1 MKDLLKFLPQILGF
15 IPDLMKNLK
24 GIVILF
30 FVLGIL
36 GGLGYLGYI
45 FVINYKDPYK
55 CVSNQ
60 LYKQVSMDSDVYLFV
75 GDYCVDGK
83 SE

>member
-1 MKDLLKFLPQILGF
+1 MKDLLKFLPQILGVL
-15 IPDLMKNLK
+15 PDLMKNLK

-83 SE
+83 TE

>member
-15 IPDLMKNLK
+15 IPDLIKNLK
-24 GIVILF
+24 GIIILF

-36 GGLGYLGYI
+36 VGLGYLGYI
-45 FVINYKDPYK
+45 FVMNYKDPYM
-55 CVSNQ
+55 CVNNQ
-60 LYKQVSMDSDVYLFV
+60 LYKQESMDSGVYLFV

-83 SE
+83 AA

>member
-1 MKDLLKFLPQILGF
+1 M
-15 IPDLMKNLK
+15 
-24 GIVILF
+24 
-30 FVLGIL
+30 
-36 GGLGYLGYI
+36 
-45 FVINYKDPYK
+45 NYKDPYK